1 MEEGVRAGHVAEA
14 LVREYLSRN
23 RLGATLRSFDAER
36 ERTAESITNKNVL
49 RKTLGLDRFAL
60 KVKKRTPGMEQTP
73 PSLDLLVAQQLERQS
88 ASAEVGRRR
97 SPKQGSSST
106 AARPASAGPR
116 GGRKKEMG
124 LTIDP
129 PGTTFFTISPKRPQV
144 SEEGSAQLGPGP
156 AGTEQEGLWGGEG
169 GEGNGAAPVKLETLM
184 MEDVEEELAG
194 LELAPVTIPK
204 VQKIHAGASVGGGA
218 ALVGVKN
225 LRSLVF
231 GHYGG
236 QNPESW
242 KQGFIFNTR
251 PGLHFGL
258 VQNEGGPCGVLAA
271 VQAEILSVALKDFR
285 GLGTDRIGTL
295 GGEGQRRLLVCALA
309 NTLWRAGGGSSAAT
323 IYSTKPSTA
332 ELTLD
337 QLLESAKQRNHASR
351 SDLEEALEAYLP
363 QLMEPHGFGLVL
375 FVLAVVQT
383 KGVIR
388 IENEMDETGSFLV
401 AAHGYCTQELVNLLI
416 TGSAVSNV
424 FDGQQRLEGGTRLQG
439 IKQRSSIGLLTLFE
453 WYKYMEVGTYLK
465 DPVDPVWV
473 VCSESHFSTL
483 YASERRE
490 EWRPPFDLHYY
501 DGLAQQE
508 APITLSLSESP
519 TGGHSAVAGDSFQGR
534 GASEGR
540 AVPPLEYVIETKW
553 AGVEVDWNG
562 TEKIM

>member
-1 MEEGVRAGHVAEA
+1 MEGDARAARVAEA

-60 KVKKRTPGMEQTP
+60 KVKKRTPGAEQTP

-88 ASAEVGRRR
+88 ASAEASHRR
-97 SPKQGSSST
+97 SPKQGRSS
-106 AARPASAGPR
+106 AATRPASAGPR
-116 GGRKKEMG
+116 GEGRKEMG

-144 SEEGSAQLGPGP
+144 SEAGPAQPRLGPEGAEP
-156 AGTEQEGLWGGEG
+156 RGLWGGEG
-169 GEGNGAAPVKLETLM
+169 DGAAPVKLETLM

-204 VQKIHAGASVGGGA
+204 VLKIQAGASVGGGA
-218 ALVGVKN
+218 ALAGVKN

-251 PGLHFGL
+251 PGLQFGL
-258 VQNEGGPCGVLAA
+258 VQTEGGPCGVLAA

-285 GLGTDRIGTL
+285 GLSTNCIGTL
-295 GGEGQRRLLVCALA
+295 GGGEQRRLLVRALA

-323 IYSTKPSTA
+323 IYSTKLSTA
-332 ELTLD
+332 ELNLD
-337 QLLESAKQRNHASR
+337 QLLESAKQRNHTSR
-351 SDLEEALEAYLP
+351 SELEEALEAHLP
-363 QLMEPHGFGLVL
+363 QLMEPRGFGLVL

-439 IKQRSSIGLLTLFE
+439 IKRRSSVGLLTLFE

-465 DPVDPVWV
+465 DPEDPVWV

-490 EWRPPFDLHYY
+490 DWRPPFDLHYY

-508 APITLSLSESP
+508 APITLSLSDSP
-519 TGGHSAVAGDSFQGR
+519 TGGHSAAAGDSFQGR
-534 GASEGR
+534 GASEAR

-553 AGVEVDWNG
+553 AGVQVDWNG

>member
-1 MEEGVRAGHVAEA
+1 MEGDARAARVAEA

-60 KVKKRTPGMEQTP
+60 KVKKRTPGAEQTP

-88 ASAEVGRRR
+88 ASAEASHRR
-97 SPKQGSSST
+97 SPKQGRSS
-106 AARPASAGPR
+106 AATRPASAGPR
-116 GGRKKEMG
+116 GEGRKEMG

-144 SEEGSAQLGPGP
+144 SEAGPAQPHLGPEG
-156 AGTEQEGLWGGEG
+156 AEQRGLWGGEG
-169 GEGNGAAPVKLETLM
+169 DGAAPVKLETLM

-204 VQKIHAGASVGGGA
+204 VLKIQAGASVGGGA
-218 ALVGVKN
+218 ALAGVKN

-251 PGLHFGL
+251 PGLQFGL
-258 VQNEGGPCGVLAA
+258 VQTEGGPCGVLAA

-285 GLGTDRIGTL
+285 GLSTNCIGTL
-295 GGEGQRRLLVCALA
+295 GGGEQRRLLVRALA

-323 IYSTKPSTA
+323 IYSTKLSTA
-332 ELTLD
+332 ELNLD
-337 QLLESAKQRNHASR
+337 QLLESAKQRNHTSR
-351 SDLEEALEAYLP
+351 SELEEALEAHLP
-363 QLMEPHGFGLVL
+363 QLMEPRGFGLVL

-439 IKQRSSIGLLTLFE
+439 IKRRSSVGLLTLFE

-465 DPVDPVWV
+465 DPEDPVWV

-490 EWRPPFDLHYY
+490 DWRPPFDLHYY

-508 APITLSLSESP
+508 APITLSLSDSP
-519 TGGHSAVAGDSFQGR
+519 TGGHSAAAGDSFQGR
-534 GASEGR
+534 GASEAR

-553 AGVEVDWNG
+553 AGVQVDWNG

>member
-1 MEEGVRAGHVAEA
+1 MEGDARAGRVVEA

-23 RLGATLRSFDAER
+23 RLGATLRSFDTER

-60 KVKKRTPGMEQTP
+60 KVKKRTPGVEQTP

-88 ASAEVGRRR
+88 ASAEASHRR
-97 SPKQGSSST
+97 SPKQGRSS
-106 AARPASAGPR
+106 AATRPASAGPR
-116 GGRKKEMG
+116 GEGRKEMG

-129 PGTTFFTISPKRPQV
+129 PGTMFFTISPKRPQV
-144 SEEGSAQLGPGP
+144 SEEGSAQPRLGPEG
-156 AGTEQEGLWGGEG
+156 AEQRGLWGGEG
-169 GEGNGAAPVKLETLM
+169 DGAAPVKLETLM
-184 MEDVEEELAG
+184 MEDLEEELAG
-194 LELAPVTIPK
+194 LDLAPVTIPK
-204 VQKIHAGASVGGGA
+204 VLKIQAGASVGGGA
-218 ALVGVKN
+218 ALAGVKN

-251 PGLHFGL
+251 PGLQFGL
-258 VQNEGGPCGVLAA
+258 VQTEGGPCGVLAA

-285 GLGTDRIGTL
+285 GLSTNSIGTL
-295 GGEGQRRLLVCALA
+295 GGGEQRRLLVRALA

-323 IYSTKPSTA
+323 IYSTKLSTA
-332 ELTLD
+332 ELNLD
-337 QLLESAKQRNHASR
+337 QLLESAKQRNHTSR
-351 SDLEEALEAYLP
+351 SDLEEALEAHLP
-363 QLMEPHGFGLVL
+363 QLMEPRVFGLVL

-416 TGSAVSNV
+416 TGSAVPNV

-439 IKQRSSIGLLTLFE
+439 IKRRSSVGLLTLFE
-453 WYKYMEVGTYLK
+453 RYKYMEVGTYLK
-465 DPVDPVWV
+465 DPEDPVWV

-490 EWRPPFDLHYY
+490 DWRPPFDLHYY

-508 APITLSLSESP
+508 APITLSLSDSP
-519 TGGHSAVAGDSFQGR
+519 TGGHSAAAGDSFQGR
-534 GASEGR
+534 GASEAR

-553 AGVEVDWNG
+553 ADVQVDWNG

>member
-1 MEEGVRAGHVAEA
+1 MEGDARAGRVVEA

-23 RLGATLRSFDAER
+23 RLGATLRSFDTER

-60 KVKKRTPGMEQTP
+60 KVKKRTPGVEQTP
-73 PSLDLLVAQQLERQS
+73 PSLDLLAAQQLERQS
-88 ASAEVGRRR
+88 ASAEASHRR
-97 SPKQGSSST
+97 SPKQGRSS
-106 AARPASAGPR
+106 AATRPASAGPR
-116 GGRKKEMG
+116 GEGRKEMG

-129 PGTTFFTISPKRPQV
+129 PGTMFFTISPKRPQV
-144 SEEGSAQLGPGP
+144 SEEGSAQPRLGPEG
-156 AGTEQEGLWGGEG
+156 AEQRGLWGGEG
-169 GEGNGAAPVKLETLM
+169 DGAAPVKLETLM
-184 MEDVEEELAG
+184 MEDLEEELAG
-194 LELAPVTIPK
+194 LDLAPVTIPK
-204 VQKIHAGASVGGGA
+204 VLKIQAGASVGGGA
-218 ALVGVKN
+218 ALAGVKN

-251 PGLHFGL
+251 PGLQFGL
-258 VQNEGGPCGVLAA
+258 VQTEGGPCGVLAA

-285 GLGTDRIGTL
+285 GLSTNSIGTL
-295 GGEGQRRLLVCALA
+295 GGGEQRRLLVRALA

-323 IYSTKPSTA
+323 IYSTKLSTA
-332 ELTLD
+332 ELNLD
-337 QLLESAKQRNHASR
+337 QLLESAKQRNHTSR
-351 SDLEEALEAYLP
+351 SDLEEALEAHLP
-363 QLMEPHGFGLVL
+363 QLMEPRGFGLVL
-375 FVLAVVQT
+375 FVLVVVQT
-383 KGVIR
+383 KGVIG

-416 TGSAVSNV
+416 TGSAVSNI

-439 IKQRSSIGLLTLFE
+439 IKRRSSVGLLTLFE
-453 WYKYMEVGTYLK
+453 RYKYMEVGTYLK
-465 DPVDPVWV
+465 DPEDPVWV

-490 EWRPPFDLHYY
+490 DWRPPFDLHYY

-508 APITLSLSESP
+508 APITLSLSDSP
-519 TGGHSAVAGDSFQGR
+519 TGGHSAAAGDSFQGR
-534 GASEGR
+534 GASEAR

-553 AGVEVDWNG
+553 AGVQVDWNG